1 MRRFIGIWEVFMALK
16 FEIKEE
22 IGILSESASGWKK
35 ELNLVSWN
43 DRKPKYDIRDWDPD
57 HEKVG
62 KGITLTR
69 EEALALRD
77 MLNKT
82 EL

>member
-1 MRRFIGIWEVFMALK
+1 MALK
-16 FEIKEE
+16 FEIKKD
-22 IGILSESASGWKK
+22 IGVLSESGSGWKK

-43 DRKPKYDIRDWDPD
+43 DRDPKYDIRDWDPD
-57 HEKVG
+57 HGKMG
-62 KGITLTR
+62 KGITLSR
-69 EEALALRD
+69 EEAVALRD

>member
-1 MRRFIGIWEVFMALK
+1 MAVK
-16 FEIKEE
+16 FEITND
-22 IGILSESASGWKK
+22 IGVLSESGSGWKK

-43 DRKPKYDIRDWDPD
+43 DRDPKYDIRDWDPN
-57 HEKVG
+57 HEKMG
-62 KGITLTR
+62 KGITLSR
-69 EEALALRD
+69 DEAVALRD

>member
-57 HEKVG
+57 HEKMG